1 MLVIRGAYIGGG
13 LIFGILRYFSTHQQR
28 KHLTR
33 KPLRNFVFNHSFE
46 MNLQVAFVV
55 EFGVEAFLAV
65 FTCEFVS

>member
-1 MLVIRGAYIGGG
+1 MYMAVRVKQKRK
-13 LIFGILRYFSTHQQR
+13 ILQYSSTEK

-33 KPLRNFVFNHSFE
+33 KALRNFVFNHSFE

>member
-1 MLVIRGAYIGGG
+1 MYMAVRVKQKRK
-13 LIFGILRYFSTHQQR
+13 ILQYSSTE
-28 KHLTR
+28 KTFDA
-33 KPLRNFVFNHSFE
+33 KALRIFVFNHSFE